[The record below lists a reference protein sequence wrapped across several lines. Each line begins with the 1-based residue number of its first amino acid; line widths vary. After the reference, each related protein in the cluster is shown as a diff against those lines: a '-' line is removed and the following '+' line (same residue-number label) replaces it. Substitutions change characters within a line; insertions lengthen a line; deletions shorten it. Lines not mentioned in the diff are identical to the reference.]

1 MSLLITML
9 PLYLFGNL
17 HCVGMCGPL
26 VMMIGM
32 HRFRYFYFLGR
43 TFSFTLAGMLAGGL
57 GSVLHLALKSLHV
70 MEVISFLFGGIIC
83 LIGLYTLQGWQYPG
97 FNWLAKK
104 LAPFNATLSTLMLQ
118 DKIWPTFF
126 FGFFTI
132 LLPCGQT
139 LIVFSACALSGSL
152 LTGLLNGFI
161 FALLTSPSLIVAMH
175 ASSFLKEFKKHYR
188 LLMGGGAFF
197 TGGLMICR
205 GLAEIGMIEHL
216 SFQSHLFHLVLY

>member
-17 HCVGMCGPL
+17 HCIGMCGPL
-26 VMMIGM
+26 VMMIGL

-43 TFSFTLAGMLAGGL
+43 TLSFTLAGMLAGGL

-70 MEVISFLFGGIIC
+70 MEAISFLFGGIIC

-104 LAPFNATLSTLMLQ
+104 LAPFNATLSGLMLQ

-152 LTGLLNGFI
+152 FTGLLNGFI
-161 FALLTSPSLIVAMH
+161 FALLTSPSLVIAMH
-175 ASSFLKEFKKHYR
+175 ASSLLKELKKHYR

-197 TGGLMICR
+197 TGLLMICR
-205 GLAEIGMIEHL
+205 GFAEIGMIEHL
-216 SFQSHLFHLVLY
+216 SFQSRLFHLVLF